1 LALAFSTGT
10 SQASPS
16 SHPEEMQGE
25 RVPGDAPAVPQPASR
40 ADFSGHWVLN
50 AKASDDPQERVK
62 RAMKQAR
69 SGGQGMR
76 GGMGGMGRGGRGG
89 GRHGG
94 GSPEGMA
101 GRSAMPS
108 DDMAALTTAARSL
121 VVTHEDPVLLI
132 VDENEQRQRLYTDFR
147 GASISVSGGPEQRV
161 AVAGWEGGELVVES
175 RMRHGSM
182 LVQQYRI
189 DPATDQLIVAA
200 SVQFPEGPVAF
211 RLVYDRLSPGTRDPA
226 VTSP

>member
-1 LALAFSTGT
+1 
-10 SQASPS
+10 
-16 SHPEEMQGE
+16 MQVGE
-25 RVPGDAPAVPQPASR
+25 RVALDAPAPVPQPASR
-40 ADFSGHWVLN
+40 PDFSGHWLLN
-50 AKASDDPQERVK
+50 AKVSDDPQERVK

-76 GGMGGMGRGGRGG
+76 GGMGGTGRGGRGG
-89 GRHGG
+89 GHGG

-108 DDMAALTTAARSL
+108 EDMAALTTAAKSL

-132 VDENEQRQRLYTDFR
+132 VDDNERRQRLYTDFR
-147 GASISVSGGPEQRV
+147 GASVSVSGGPEQRV

-189 DPATDQLIVAA
+189 DPETGQLILAA

-211 RLVYDRLSPGTRDPA
+211 RLVYDRVRADTRDPA